1 MRGIKAAMTAPG
13 SHAMVASTVEPAP
26 PLETE
31 HSAAQLAAIVESS
44 HDAIVGKTLDGV
56 ITSWNQAAERL
67 FGYTAQEMIGQ
78 SVLKLIPLERR
89 PEENMI
95 LSRLRRGER
104 IESYET
110 ERLRKDGSR
119 IELSLTISP
128 VRDAAGRV
136 IGASKIARDI
146 TTARATERELRSREE
161 QLRAASQR
169 KDEFLAVLAH
179 ELRNPLAPIANTLDT
194 LRIGGIDQ
202 GMANEMLAVAH
213 RQLQHLVRLVDD
225 LMEVSRITRDAIEL
239 RKELLPLQT
248 AVQSA
253 VEISQPLIAERRH
266 RLEVDLQPDRLIVNG
281 DRTRLAQIV
290 ANLLNNAAKYTPEGG
305 RIRLQLTR
313 EGDNAVVRVSD
324 NGAGIPPDMLTR
336 VFEMFTR
343 LDRALERTQG
353 GLGIGLSLVQRLA
366 HLHGGSVEAHSDGL
380 GRGSE
385 FVVRLPLA
393 TEKPHAVGGE
403 KKQAE
408 LPGRRVLIADDNR
421 DAARVLALLL
431 RTLGQDVHVAHDGEQ
446 AFDKAK
452 EVKPDILLL
461 DLGMPVVSGYEAARR
476 IRREPW
482 GKDLVLVAVTG
493 WGQEHDKQRTKAAGF
508 DHHLVKPVTAAIL
521 KELLAGAGRE
531 RARS

>member
-1 MRGIKAAMTAPG
+1 MT
-13 SHAMVASTVEPAP
+13 VASTVEPASP
-26 PLETE
+26 PEAD

-44 HDAIVGKTLDGV
+44 HDAIVGKTLDGI

-67 FGYTAQEMIGQ
+67 FGYTAHEMIGQ
-78 SVLKLIPLERR
+78 TVLKLIPLERR
-89 PEENMI
+89 SEEAMI

-119 IELSLTISP
+119 VEVALTISP
-128 VRDAAGRV
+128 VRDASGRV

-146 TTARATERELRSREE
+146 SSVRTADRELRRSAEA
-161 QLRAASQR
+161 LRAASQR

-179 ELRNPLAPIANTLDT
+179 ELRNPLAPIANTLEA

-202 GMANEMLAVAH
+202 AMAGELLAVAH

-239 RKELLPLQT
+239 RKELLPLQS

-253 VEISQPLIAERRH
+253 IEISQVLIAERRH
-266 RLEVDLQPDRLIVNG
+266 RLEVDLQPDRLMVNG
-281 DRTRLAQIV
+281 DRTRLAQVV

-305 RIRLQLTR
+305 RIRVQLTR
-313 EGDNAVVRVSD
+313 EGEYAVVRVSD
-324 NGAGIPPDMLTR
+324 NGAGIPPDMLGR

-353 GLGIGLSLVQRLA
+353 GLGIGLALVQRLA
-366 HLHGGSVEAHSDGL
+366 QLHGGSVEAHSDGL

-393 TEKPHAVGGE
+393 AGKPGE
-403 KKQAE
+403 DDAPKKQQA
-408 LPGRRVLIADDNR
+408 LPACRVLVADDNR
-421 DAARVLALLL
+421 DAARVLSLLL
-431 RTLGQDVHVAHDGEQ
+431 RTLGQDVHVAHDGEE
-446 AFDKAK
+446 AVEKARQ
-452 EVKPDILLL
+452 VKPDVMLL

-476 IRREPW
+476 LRREPW
-482 GKDLVLVAVTG
+482 GKELVLVAVTG

-508 DHHLVKPVTAAIL
+508 DHHLVKPVTAAVL
-521 KELLAGAGRE
+521 KELLAGVARGKGR
-531 RARS
+531 A

>member
-1 MRGIKAAMTAPG
+1 
-13 SHAMVASTVEPAP
+13 MVVSTVEPAP

-44 HDAIVGKTLDGV
+44 QDAIIGKSLDGLV
-56 ITSWNQAAERL
+56 TSWNAAAERL
-67 FGYTAQEMIGQ
+67 FGYTAHEMIGQ

-89 PEENMI
+89 AEEHMI

-104 IESYET
+104 LESYET

-119 IELSLTISP
+119 VEVSLTISP
-128 VRDAAGRV
+128 VLDASGRV

-146 TTARATERELRSREE
+146 SAVRTADRELRRSAEA
-161 QLRAASQR
+161 LRAASQR

-179 ELRNPLAPIANTLDT
+179 ELRNPLAPIANTLEA

-202 GMANEMLAVAH
+202 QMASELLAVAH

-225 LMEVSRITRDAIEL
+225 LMEVSRITRDSIEL
-239 RKELLPLQT
+239 RKELLPLQA

-253 VEISQPLIAERRH
+253 IEISQALIAERKH
-266 RLEVDLQPDRLIVNG
+266 RLEVDLQPDRLLVQG
-281 DRTRLAQIV
+281 DRTRLTQVV

-305 RIRLQLTR
+305 RIRVRLTR
-313 EGDNAVVRVSD
+313 EGDFAVVRVSD
-324 NGAGIPPDMLTR
+324 NGAGIPPDMLAR

-353 GLGIGLSLVQRLA
+353 GLGIGLALVQRLA
-366 HLHGGSVEAHSDGL
+366 QLHGGSVEAHSDGL

-393 TEKPHAVGGE
+393 TEKPLEESRA
-403 KKQAE
+403 KQVTVP
-408 LPGRRVLIADDNR
+408 PGCRVLIADDNR
-421 DAARVLALLL
+421 DAARVLSLLL

-446 AFDKAK
+446 AIEKAR
-452 EVKPDILLL
+452 ELKPDVLLL
-461 DLGMPVVSGYEAARR
+461 DLGMPVLSGYEAARR

-521 KELLAGAGRE
+521 KELLAGVARE
-531 RARS
+531 RGRA

>member
-1 MRGIKAAMTAPG
+1 M
-13 SHAMVASTVEPAP
+13 MVVSSVEPAP
-26 PLETE
+26 PLENE

-44 HDAIVGKTLDGV
+44 QDAIVGKTLDGI
-56 ITSWNQAAERL
+56 ITSWNAAAERV
-67 FGYTAQEMIGQ
+67 FGYKADEIIGQ
-78 SVLKLIPLERR
+78 NIIKLIPLERR
-89 PEENMI
+89 AEENMI
-95 LSRLRRGER
+95 LTRLRRGER

-119 IELSLTISP
+119 VELSLTISP
-128 VRDAAGRV
+128 VRDSEGRI

-146 TTARATERELRSREE
+146 GAARATERELRRREE

-179 ELRNPLAPIANTLDT
+179 ELRNPLAPIANTLEA

-202 GMANEMLAVAH
+202 NMAGELLAVAN

-225 LMEVSRITRDAIEL
+225 LMEISRITRDAIEL
-239 RKELLPLQT
+239 RKELLPLQA

-253 VEISQPLIAERRH
+253 IEISQVLIAERKH
-266 RLEVDLQPDRLIVNG
+266 RLEVDLQPERLMVNG

-305 RIRLQLTR
+305 RIRVQLTR
-313 EGDNAVVRVSD
+313 EGDHAVVRVSD
-324 NGAGIPPDMLTR
+324 NGAGIPADMLGR

-353 GLGIGLSLVQRLA
+353 GLGIGLALVQRLA
-366 HLHGGSVEAHSDGL
+366 QLHGGTVEAHSEGL

-393 TEKPHAVGGE
+393 LEKPAEVSSA
-403 KKQAE
+403 KQEPE
-408 LPGRRVLIADDNR
+408 LPGCRMLIADDNR
-421 DAARVLALLL
+421 DAARVLSLLL

-446 AFDKAK
+446 AIAKAAQL
-452 EVKPDILLL
+452 KPDLILL
-461 DLGMPVVSGYEAARR
+461 DLGMPVLSGYEAARR

-482 GKDLVLVAVTG
+482 GKDPVLVAVTG
-493 WGQEHDKQRTKAAGF
+493 WGQEHDKARTKAAGF
-508 DHHLVKPVTAAIL
+508 DHHLVKPVTAAVL
-521 KELLAGAGRE
+521 KELLAGVARE
-531 RARS
+531 KRGG

>member
-1 MRGIKAAMTAPG
+1 
-13 SHAMVASTVEPAP
+13 MVASTVESAP
-26 PLETE
+26 PFEE

-44 HDAIVGKTLDGV
+44 QDAIVGKTLDGV
-56 ITSWNQAAERL
+56 VTSWNQAAERM
-67 FGYTAQEMIGQ
+67 FGYTAEEMIGQ

-89 PEENMI
+89 PEEHMI
-95 LSRLRRGER
+95 LTRVRRGER

-119 IELSLTISP
+119 VELSLTISP
-128 VRDAAGRV
+128 VRDAGGRV

-146 TTARATERELRSREE
+146 SAARAAERELRSREE
-161 QLRAASQR
+161 QLRVASQR

-179 ELRNPLAPIANTLDT
+179 ELRNPLAPIANTLET

-202 GMANEMLAVAH
+202 GVAGELLAVAH

-225 LMEVSRITRDAIEL
+225 LMEVSRITRDSIEL
-239 RKELLPLQT
+239 RKELLPLQS

-253 VEISQPLIAERRH
+253 IEISQPLVAEHRH
-266 RLEVDLQPDRLIVNG
+266 RLEVDLQPDRLVVNG

-290 ANLLNNAAKYTPEGG
+290 ANLLNNAAKYTPDGG

-313 EGDNAVVRVSD
+313 EGDYAVVRVTD

-366 HLHGGSVEAHSDGL
+366 QLHGGSVEAHSDGL

-393 TEKPHAVGGE
+393 AGKSADNGGV
-403 KKQAE
+403 KQEPE
-408 LPGRRVLIADDNR
+408 LPACRLLIADDNR

-446 AFDKAK
+446 AIEKAR
-452 EVKPDILLL
+452 ELKPDVVLL
-461 DLGMPVVSGYEAARR
+461 DLGMPVLSGYEAARR
-476 IRREPW
+476 MRREPW

-508 DHHLVKPVTAAIL
+508 DHHLVKPVTAAVL
-521 KELLAGAGRE
+521 KELLVGVGRE
-531 RARS
+531 KGRA